1 MARTQ
6 TTGGKAKGGKQWKPA
21 PTDQE
26 KPFAEID
33 LGASK
38 DGIQRM
44 ADEPDEDA
52 DDDLP
57 GSEGDDGEQPRE
69 RRFIDRSKSVS
80 KRLGR
85 MERSFNQRFADQ
97 EARWQRQVADLK
109 RENSSLRVNRGVSEA
124 DQAAHDS
131 KIAAWQSEL
140 ETAYEKGDTKKQ
152 AELTTKI
159 AQAQGE
165 FESKKRAA
173 MLGQQQHQDR
183 DDRRDAVD
191 QRGDP
196 DNRGNGPTR
205 EARKWMRANDDWW
218 NDPEFEIEKQAAI
231 VIDNQLIDEGS
242 DPNDPEHYEEL
253 RERLLDKFP
262 DMESE
267 IAMPSARRGRRDAR
281 RDDDEDDDLDDDRG
295 DRRDRRDTRGAR
307 NGSTRRPPIPAF
319 ADRGADRGNQ
329 PRRSNGRTVTL
340 SRAQRE
346 NMITFGLDPQ
356 NDDHV
361 KEYAKSAEET
371 TRAYAREGRH

>member
-6 TTGGKAKGGKQWKPA
+6 TTGGKGKGKQWKPA

-44 ADEPDEDA
+44 GDDLDDDAGDE
-52 DDDLP
+52 DLP
-57 GSEGDDGEQPRE
+57 GTEGDDGSEQPRE
-69 RRFIDRSKSVS
+69 RRFMDRSKTVS

-85 MERSFNQRFADQ
+85 MERNFNQRFADQ
-97 EARWQRQVADLK
+97 EARFQRTIADLK
-109 RENSSLRVNRGVSEA
+109 RENSSLRVSRGVSET

-165 FESKKRAA
+165 FESKKRQA
-173 MLGQQQHQDR
+173 MLGQQQQDR
-183 DDRRDAVD
+183 GGDDRREAPI
-191 QRGDP
+191 GDP

-267 IAMPSARRGRRDAR
+267 VVMPGARRGRRAVG
-281 RDDDEDDDLDDDRG
+281 RDDDVDDLDGDDDRG
-295 DRRDRRDTRGAR
+295 DSRDRRDTRTR
-307 NGSTRRPPIPAF
+307 NGSVRRPPVPSF
-319 ADRGADRGNQ
+319 ADRGADRGDQ

-371 TRAYAREGRH
+371 NRAYAREGRH